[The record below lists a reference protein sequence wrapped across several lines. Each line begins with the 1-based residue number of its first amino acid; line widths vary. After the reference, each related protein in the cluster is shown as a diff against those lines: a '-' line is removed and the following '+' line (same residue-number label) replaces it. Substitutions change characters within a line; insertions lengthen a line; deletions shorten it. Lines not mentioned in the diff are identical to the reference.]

1 MITVHHLG
9 VSQSERIV
17 WLFEE
22 LQIPYELK
30 RYQRDPASGLAPAEY
45 KSLHPMGIAPVITD
59 GALALGESGAI
70 IEYVITKYGNGRLV
84 VSADKPNFADYLF
97 WFHFAN
103 GTMMPSQMTGFIAS
117 LAGASGD
124 NVVLESL
131 KARADLAFALIEK
144 RLGETP
150 YLAGNEF
157 TAADIIMGFPLM
169 TMRAFA
175 PRDLGAFPNLRNYL
189 RRIGERPAYQRAM
202 AAGDPGMTP
211 VLS

>member
-1 MITVHHLG
+1 M
-9 VSQSERIV
+9 
-17 WLFEE
+17 
-22 LQIPYELK
+22 K
-30 RYQRDPASGLAPAEY
+30 
-45 KSLHPMGIAPVITD
+45 
-59 GALALGESGAI
+59 
-70 IEYVITKYGNGRLV
+70 
-84 VSADKPNFADYLF
+84 
-97 WFHFAN
+97 
-103 GTMMPSQMTGFIAS
+103 
-117 LAGASGD
+117 
-124 NVVLESL
+124 SL

-150 YLAGNEF
+150 YLAGDEF